1 MKLNQILIVLA
12 FASVGC
18 SSNVSRDQDN
28 VKTSTPDVL
37 QETRPVSIKFS
48 KESGRSNLID
58 LLYSEAL
65 SHDSALNQLDREI
78 GFLAKQ
84 SFDSLA
90 DWRDYSDK
98 NAEFFDDAKFHLQ
111 AIRDTNLRKEGRAFL
126 DDIIGK
132 QKDRVGHLYQ
142 LDSNIQRDDR
152 ALRDFHNLLKLVV
165 ANNLMENYRRNEM
178 PKAETFERIL
188 ERHEV
193 LTGKTKPA
201 IKERK

>member
-1 MKLNQILIVLA
+1 
-12 FASVGC
+12 
-18 SSNVSRDQDN
+18 
-28 VKTSTPDVL
+28 
-37 QETRPVSIKFS
+37 
-48 KESGRSNLID
+48 
-58 LLYSEAL
+58 
-65 SHDSALNQLDREI
+65 
-78 GFLAKQ
+78 
-84 SFDSLA
+84 
-90 DWRDYSDK
+90 
-98 NAEFFDDAKFHLQ
+98 
-111 AIRDTNLRKEGRAFL
+111 LRKEGRAFL

>member
-1 MKLNQILIVLA
+1 
-12 FASVGC
+12 
-18 SSNVSRDQDN
+18 
-28 VKTSTPDVL
+28 
-37 QETRPVSIKFS
+37 
-48 KESGRSNLID
+48 LID

-78 GFLAKQ
+78 GFLAEH

-90 DWRDYSDK
+90 DWRDYTGK
-98 NAEFFDDAKFHLQ
+98 NAEFFDDAKFQLQ

-132 QKDRVGHLYQ
+132 QKERVVHLYQ

-193 LTGKTKPA
+193 LTGKKKLRLR
-201 IKERK
+201 KENS